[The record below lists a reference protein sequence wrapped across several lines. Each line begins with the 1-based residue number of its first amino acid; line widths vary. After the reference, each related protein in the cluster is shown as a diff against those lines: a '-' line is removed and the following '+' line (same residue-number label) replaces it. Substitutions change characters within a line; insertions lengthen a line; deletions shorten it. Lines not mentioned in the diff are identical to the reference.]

1 MRLLKK
7 IISVNENHKKL
18 WFLYELIMI
27 IYDII
32 LSIKEGIKLKF
43 RKKIRKAYKES
54 DKKSF
59 TVYIFLRLLV
69 ILTLIRQIMLGE
81 WENVFVCLISLIL
94 LLAPFFIEKK
104 FKITIPSMLEI
115 IILCFIFSAEILGEI
130 NSFYVRVP
138 HFDTLLHTINGFL
151 CAGVGFSLIDLLNEN
166 SKKINLTP
174 LYLSLTAFCFSMTIG
189 VLWEFF
195 EYGADQLLGFDMQKD
210 MIVENINSV
219 ELDETR
225 TNTVIKYDNIDK
237 TILYDK
243 DGNVIVEINGYLDV
257 GINDTMK
264 DLIVNFIGA
273 LIFSII
279 GYLYVIDRNK
289 YKFVDNFLFT
299 KKLKVIKED
308 NEREI

>member
-151 CAGVGFSLIDLLNEN
+151 CAGVGFSLIDLLNE
-166 SKKINLTP
+166 SSDKFNLSP
-174 LYLSLTAFCFSMTIG
+174 LFVSIVAFCFSMTIG

-195 EYGADQLLGFDMQKD
+195 EYSADNILKTDMQKD
-210 MIVENINSV
+210 RVIKEIVTVN
-219 ELDETR
+219 LDEEKS
-225 TNTVIKYDNIDK
+225 NNPIKVSGIEE

-243 DGNVIVEINGYLDV
+243 EGNEIAKIDGYLDI
-257 GINDTMK
+257 GIIDTMK
-264 DLIVNFIGA
+264 DLMVNFIGA
-273 LIFSII
+273 VFFSIF
-279 GYLYVIDRNK
+279 GYLYILNRDK
-289 YKFVDNFLFT
+289 YKFVNCFIPT
-299 KKLKVIKED
+299 KKLKVIKD
-308 NEREI
+308 